1 MSMSKLGFLCL
12 LAFTSFCLV
21 PGLCLAEPTPPLGEL
36 MSQEEIAFWD
46 RSITPD
52 GSNLPAGGGSVKEG
66 EAVYLAKCAACHG
79 TDGRGQH
86 PMVALAG
93 GQGSLTTAKPI
104 KTVGSYWPYAT
115 TLFDYIRRAMPFG
128 QQKSLTDDEVYAVTA
143 YVLYINALLANQS
156 TLEKD
161 VLQTLKMPN
170 NEGFVE
176 SSLLRNSSQHR
187 FTAH

>member
-21 PGLCLAEPTPPLGEL
+21 PDLCLAGPTPSLGEL

-52 GSNLPAGGGSVKEG
+52 GSNLPAGSGSVKEG

-79 TDGRGQH
+79 EDGRGQH

-143 YVLYINALLANQS
+143 YVLFANDLVSGNAQLSSSRLPNIA
-156 TLEKD
+156 
-161 VLQTLKMPN
+161 MPN
-170 NEGFVE
+170 HGHFSYQSNP
-176 SSLLRNSSQHR
+176 
-187 FTAH
+187 

>member
-1 MSMSKLGFLCL
+1 
-12 LAFTSFCLV
+12 
-21 PGLCLAEPTPPLGEL
+21 
-36 MSQEEIAFWD
+36 MSQEEITFWD

-52 GSNLPAGGGSVKEG
+52 GTNLPAGSGSVKEG

-143 YVLYINALLANQS
+143 YTLFLNGVFDAHSRLTPAN
-156 TLEKD
+156 LNM
-161 VLQTLKMPN
+161 VAMPN
-170 NEGFVE
+170 GSGFYWDQGA
-176 SSLLRNSSQHR
+176 SRLTQKR
-187 FTAH
+187 

>member
-1 MSMSKLGFLCL
+1 
-12 LAFTSFCLV
+12 
-21 PGLCLAEPTPPLGEL
+21 
-36 MSQEEIAFWD
+36 MSQEEITFWD

-52 GSNLPAGGGSVKEG
+52 GANLPPGSGSVEEG
-66 EAVYLAKCAACHG
+66 EVVYKAKCAACHG

-128 QQKSLTDDEVYAVTA
+128 QQKSLTDDEIYAVTA
-143 YVLYINALLANQS
+143 FILSLNELISPATIINS
-156 TLEKD
+156 KTLRNVD
-161 VLQTLKMPN
+161 MPN
-170 NEGFVE
+170 RLGLIMREG
-176 SSLLRNSSQHR
+176 SY
-187 FTAH
+187 AD

>member
-1 MSMSKLGFLCL
+1 
-12 LAFTSFCLV
+12 
-21 PGLCLAEPTPPLGEL
+21 

-79 TDGRGQH
+79 EDGRGQH

-115 TLFDYIRRAMPFG
+115 TLFDYIRRAMPFN

-143 YVLYINALLANQS
+143 YTLFLNGIIEKNSCLRNLDLSTVLMQNR
-156 TLEKD
+156 K
-161 VLQTLKMPN
+161 
-170 NEGFVE
+170 GFVGP
-176 SSLLRNSSQHR
+176 
-187 FTAH
+187 TATSHTTTR

>member
-21 PGLCLAEPTPPLGEL
+21 PGLCLAEPTPRLGEL

-52 GSNLPAGGGSVKEG
+52 GTNLPAGGGSVKEG

-79 TDGRGQH
+79 KDGRGQH
-86 PMVALAG
+86 PLVALAG

-128 QQKSLTDDEVYAVTA
+128 QQKSLTDDEAYAVTA
-143 YVLYINALLANQS
+143 YTLFLNGIIEAN
-156 TLEKD
+156 TRLTPANLHT
-161 VLQTLKMPN
+161 VVMLN
-170 NEGFVE
+170 GGGF
-176 SSLLRNSSQHR
+176 
-187 FTAH
+187 F

>member
-21 PGLCLAEPTPPLGEL
+21 PGLCLAEPTPRLGEL

-52 GSNLPAGGGSVKEG
+52 GTNLPPGSGSVKEG
-66 EAVYLAKCAACHG
+66 EEVYIAKCAACHG
-79 TDGRGQH
+79 EDGRGQA
-86 PMVALAG
+86 PLVALVG
-93 GQGSLTTAKPI
+93 GQGSLTESKPI

-143 YVLYINALLANQS
+143 YVLDLNLISMPVLMLSGNSLA
-156 TLEKD
+156 EIP
-161 VLQTLKMPN
+161 MPN
-170 NEGFVE
+170 SSGFYSRE
-176 SSLLRNSSQHR
+176 SPLK
-187 FTAH
+187 